1 MIGFGNVQVRY
12 YNNVMFVVVCVLFFV
27 VVVVFGFFVVARLV
41 LILGQLKPQCLVF
54 GCYCYNYYD
63 YLQYHQNTNSVPKWW
78 FFQMLHCYSYI
89 LLEISLYSFFR
100 CYLSELKFS
109 NEYSFNFLVII
120 STISCYCQLPYC
132 IFKQIFF

>member
-12 YNNVMFVVVCVLFFV
+12 YNIVIFVVVCVFFF

-63 YLQYHQNTNSVPKWW
+63 YLQYHQNTNLNSQVVVFPNAPLL
-78 FFQMLHCYSYI
+78 FLHSAR
-89 LLEISLYSFFR
+89 ISLYSFFR